1 MPWPFGPQGASM
13 AQIQISTNNPAA
25 AAKASRVQMNDTQAA
40 SFDAINCAIQEG
52 NGGCF
57 FVCAPGGCGKSFV
70 AEALLN
76 ATLGRGDIA
85 IAYDS
90 SGCCFRAARRRTDSA
105 TAQLLRETKLIIWDG
120 AIKAHRGQIEAV
132 DSSLRETMKKQVRR
146 LKTRPPP

>member
-1 MPWPFGPQGASM
+1 MAVRPAGFSCLDGP
-13 AQIQISTNNPAA
+13 
-25 AAKASRVQMNDTQAA
+25 DTDLDQQPRGRCKGQPRA
-40 SFDAINCAIQEG
+40 DERHT
-52 NGGCF
+52 
-57 FVCAPGGCGKSFV
+57 GGCGKSFV